1 MDFSKVFA
9 EHDETLLYIFYTM
22 TDETIKLRSAV
33 ELCRRGWLFDE
44 SDQTW
49 HVTRKASSKGNKPN
63 KPNTREGVNS
73 EDGTELRRYKFDID
87 QWNLVEFSLSDH
99 VKRDTESQKRFEEL
113 NSLQAD

>member
-22 TDETIKLRSAV
+22 TDETIKLSSAV

-63 KPNTREGVNS
+63 KANTREGVNS